1 MIVAQP
7 SAKQRDVPEESDS
20 ASEGSAPSVGTVIRR
35 LRREK
40 GMSLQDLAQASGV
53 SVGMLSQVERD
64 LTNPS
69 IRVVTGI
76 RRALGAEVSD
86 LFQEPPKVPQDPEFV
101 RRASRRPRLEFAQ
114 LSKELLSSGG
124 NHNLQFM
131 ILHIQP
137 GGSSGDSP
145 LRYPAEKGGMIL
157 SGALILKVGND
168 EAHLAEGDSFV
179 FDSSQPH
186 SFRNPL
192 SEVTKVLWIIGAV
205 PLDRH
210 L

>member
-1 MIVAQP
+1 MTHQSANQRQSDEPDVAVDP
-7 SAKQRDVPEESDS
+7 PAT
-20 ASEGSAPSVGTVIRR
+20 SVGSVIRR

-40 GMSLQDLAQASGV
+40 NMSLQELAQASGV

-69 IRVVTGI
+69 LRVVTGI

-86 LFQEPPKVPQDPEFV
+86 LFQEPPKVQHDPDFV

-124 NHNLQFM
+124 HHNLQFM

-145 LRYPAEKGGMIL
+145 LHYPAEKGGMVI
-157 SGALILKVGND
+157 SGELTLKVGD
-168 EAHLAEGDSFV
+168 QEANLAEGDSFV
-179 FDSSQPH
+179 FDSSLPH
-186 SFRNPL
+186 SFQNRL
-192 SEVTKVLWIIGAV
+192 GEVTKVLWIIGAV
-205 PLDRH
+205 QLDRH

>member
-1 MIVAQP
+1 
-7 SAKQRDVPEESDS
+7 
-20 ASEGSAPSVGTVIRR
+20 
-35 LRREK
+35 
-40 GMSLQDLAQASGV
+40 MSLQDLAQASGV

-69 IRVVTGI
+69 VRVVTAI
-76 RRALGAEVSD
+76 RRALGVELTE
-86 LFQEPPKVPQDPEFV
+86 LFQELPKIQQDPDFV

-124 NHNLQFM
+124 HHNLQFM

-145 LRYPAEKGGMIL
+145 LRYPAEKGGMVL
-157 SGALILKVGND
+157 SGELVLRVGED
-168 EAHLAEGDSFV
+168 EAHLGEGDSFV
-179 FDSSQPH
+179 FDSSLPH

-192 SEVTKVLWIIGAV
+192 DEVTKVLWIIGAV

>member
-1 MIVAQP
+1 VAQP
-7 SAKQRDVPEESDS
+7 SAKQRDIVEDRD
-20 ASEGSAPSVGTVIRR
+20 APAEAAPASVGRVIRR

-40 GMSLQDLAQASGV
+40 GMSLQELAQASGV

-64 LTNPS
+64 ITNPS

-86 LFQEPPKVPQDPEFV
+86 LFQEPPKVQHDPDFV

-131 ILHIQP
+131 ILHVQP

-145 LRYPAEKGGMIL
+145 LRYPAEKGGLVL
-157 SGALILKVGND
+157 SGSLILKVGES

-192 SEVTKVLWIIGAV
+192 AEVTKVLWIIGAV